1 MKNMI
6 VNSIAII
13 SPNSKTAKYAEF
25 TSGIN
30 VVTSNKN
37 INGNYVGKSSLL
49 RSIYHTLGADGKFS
63 TSLWEREGKYTY
75 ILDFSIDNI
84 RYRMLRFDNLFKLYA
99 ENNELL
105 FKVINRIDLAI
116 ELNKLFNQEIYLKNK
131 NNEYSVAHPA
141 FNYLLNYIDQKEI
154 RVSEF
159 STFNSLNAF
168 SAFYSDLLY
177 SHLGVNSKQFNE
189 LKIESDE
196 LNRKIS
202 EVNKKNQMFNEML
215 AQIDKN
221 KDLNSNYSEIEVLK
235 KELQKHQDEY
245 TKLIGEANKL
255 KEKLLK
261 TNDSKIEIEL
271 AINELRNMINSD
283 EKVLNKSL
291 KEHTCPICNSELRD
305 DSHAYIH
312 KAVDVDGAKFQLLDA
327 ERELGK
333 LSREI
338 TLTNSKYEENLAE
351 LKKIEAR
358 VFEGNKGLENT
369 IKSYGM
375 KKIKANL
382 FDELSVNEASK
393 ITFIEKRKRIT
404 KLLKSLDDR
413 KKEVN
418 MAYLTNF
425 YDIYQKYSLGGFD
438 LSSVDSVETKIKV
451 DGTRVNITQVA
462 WLCSLLKTKYEFNP
476 NSLIYPLVFDNPNN
490 ADFDEDNERK
500 IFNLIFD
507 NLPENGQI
515 ITSLV
520 GFDQNM
526 YTSYEIKKIIV
537 LVNPENSLLNNN
549 DFELCLDIYSSIL

>member
-25 TSGIN
+25 SSGIN
-30 VVTSNKN
+30 VVTSNKDK
-37 INGNYVGKSSLL
+37 NGNYVGKSSLL
-49 RSIYHTLGADGKFS
+49 RSIFHTLGADGKFS
-63 TSLWEREGKYTY
+63 TSLWEKEGKYTY
-75 ILDFSIDNI
+75 ILDFTINDNK
-84 RYRMLRFDNLFKLYA
+84 YTMLRFDNLFKLYD
-99 ENNELL
+99 ENNRLL

-116 ELNKLFNQEIYLKNK
+116 ELNNLFNQEIYLKNK
-131 NNEYSVAHPA
+131 NNEYSIAHPA

-177 SHLGVNSKQFNE
+177 SHLGVNNKSFNE

-196 LNRKIS
+196 LNKKIA
-202 EVNKKNQMFNEML
+202 EANKKNQMFNEML
-215 AQIDKN
+215 AQIAKN
-221 KDLNSNYSEIEVLK
+221 EDFNANYSEIEVLK
-235 KELQKHQDEY
+235 QELQKHQDEY

-261 TNDSKIEIEL
+261 TNDSKIEIEF
-271 AINELRNMINSD
+271 AINELRKMINSD
-283 EKVLNKSL
+283 EKVLKKSI
-291 KEHTCPICNSELRD
+291 KEHTCPICNSELED

-338 TLTNSKYEENLAE
+338 NLTNSKYEENLVE
-351 LKKIEAR
+351 LKKIESR
-358 VFEGNKGLENT
+358 VFEGNMGLENT

-375 KKIKANL
+375 KKIKANI
-382 FDELSVNEASK
+382 FEEMSSNESSK
-393 ITFIEKRKRIT
+393 NRFIENRKSIT
-404 KLLKSLDDR
+404 KQLRALDDR

-418 MAYLTNF
+418 KKYLTNL
-425 YDIYQKYSLGGFD
+425 YDIYQKYSLGGFE
-438 LSSVDSVETKIKV
+438 LSSINNIETKIKV

-476 NSLIYPLVFDNPNN
+476 DSLVYPLIFDNPNN
-490 ADFDEDNERK
+490 ADFDEENERK

-520 GFDQNM
+520 GFDQDH
-526 YTSYEIKKIIV
+526 YPSYEIKKILK
-537 LVNPENSLLNNN
+537 LVNEENSLLNGA
-549 DFELCLDIYSSIL
+549 DFDLCINRYNSIL

>member
-25 TSGIN
+25 TAGIN

-75 ILDFSIDNI
+75 ILDFSINNS
-84 RYRMLRFDNLFKLYA
+84 RFRMLRFDNLFKLYD
-99 ENNELL
+99 ENNNLL
-105 FKVINRIDLAI
+105 FKVINRADLAI

-131 NNEYSVAHPA
+131 NNEYSIAHPA

-159 STFNSLNAF
+159 STFNGLNAF

-177 SHLGVNSKQFNE
+177 SHLGVNNKQFNE

-196 LNRKIS
+196 LNRKIG
-202 EVNKKNQMFNEML
+202 EINKKNLMFNEML

-261 TNDSKIEIEL
+261 TNDSKIEIEY
-271 AINELRNMINSD
+271 AINELRKMISSD
-283 EKVLNKSL
+283 EKVLDKSI

-338 TLTNSKYEENLAE
+338 TLTNSKYEDNLAE

-358 VFEGNKGLENT
+358 VFEGNKGLEDT

-375 KKIKANL
+375 KKIKANI
-382 FDELSVNEASK
+382 FEEITNNEVSK
-393 ITFIEKRKRIT
+393 NTFIENRKKIT
-404 KLLKSLDDR
+404 KLLRSLDDK

-418 MAYLTNF
+418 KTYLTNF

-438 LSSVDSVETKIKV
+438 LSSIDSVETKIKV

-462 WLCSLLKTKYEFNP
+462 WLCSLLKTKYEFNSD
-476 NSLIYPLVFDNPNN
+476 SLVYPLVFDNPNN

-520 GFDQNM
+520 GFNQNL
-526 YTSYEIKKIIV
+526 YDSYEIKKIIM
-537 LVNPENSLLNNN
+537 LVNPENSLLNND
-549 DFELCLDIYSSIL
+549 DFELCLNRFSSIL